1 MTSTAA
7 DYSADFLAAADAVA
21 LGRTTEARALVAAHY
36 ADADRALEVLTGI
49 VARDEAQHALELAA
63 REQFARMYYNLCV
76 LGENPD
82 MSYDRALAQVA
93 QWEGGTT
100 LAECAA
106 RAYPRAAHALEAA
119 IVDLA

>member
-36 ADADRALEVLTGI
+36 TDADRALEVLTGI
-49 VARDEAQHALELAA
+49 VAREQAQHAVELAA

-76 LGENPD
+76 LGENPTTTYAD
-82 MSYDRALAQVA
+82 ALAQIA
-93 QWEGGTT
+93 IWEGGTT

-119 IVDLA
+119 IADLA